1 MMHLSAFETRSTQ
14 SSAVSQE
21 YSQWDDDDENARDVG
36 RESRGRSRDASRA
49 QRRMEGERLSRVY
62 SKSRSRDALS
72 VGRHSD
78 FEAEDEAIE
87 ITRAELES
95 LRERIDQ
102 ARSEAGYSSASLS
115 RAGSRGSSRH
125 GSRHGSRHSS
135 RHSFRHSSRQSLVDA
150 SDSASEFGEGD
161 GGAAAA
167 LGAIGGLLGMETS
180 TSVWTPDEVDD
191 PVIKGAHTTGA
202 HAGSAIVPQKVIDK
216 YEQAKKDYE
225 AALKA
230 KKDKKA
236 AQRRALDGDETPRAS
251 AVHDLAAQFNHAL
264 NGTERKVRKQMDY
277 KTQYA
282 NKKAARMSHARPP
295 ESNTFFGSLHAM
307 MFGCCMGRGK

>member
-1 MMHLSAFETRSTQ
+1 MHLSAFEARSTQ

-21 YSQWDDDDENARDVG
+21 YSQWDDDDENARDAR

-62 SKSRSRDALS
+62 SKSRSRDAS
-72 VGRHSD
+72 VGRHSE

-125 GSRHGSRHSS
+125 GSRHGSRNSS
-135 RHSFRHSSRQSLVDA
+135 RHSLRFSSRQSLMDA
-150 SDSASEFGEGD
+150 SDSASEFGEGNSEA
-161 GGAAAA
+161 GAG
-167 LGAIGGLLGMETS
+167 LGMIGGLLGMETS
-180 TSVWTPDEVDD
+180 TSVWTPDELDD
-191 PVIKGAHTTGA
+191 PAIKGAHATGA

-216 YEQAKKDYE
+216 YEKAKKDYE

-251 AVHDLAAQFNHAL
+251 AVHDLAAQFNHAI

-282 NKKAARMSHARPP
+282 NKKAARLSHARPL

>member
-1 MMHLSAFETRSTQ
+1 MMHLSAFETRSVQ

-21 YSQWDDDDENARDVG
+21 YSQWDDDDEDARDVG
-36 RESRGRSRDASRA
+36 RESRGRSRDASHA

-62 SKSRSRDALS
+62 SKSRSRDAS
-72 VGRHSD
+72 VGRRSD

-161 GGAAAA
+161 GEVGAG
-167 LGAIGGLLGMETS
+167 LGMIGGLLGVDTS
-180 TSVWTPDEVDD
+180 TSVWTPDELDD
-191 PVIKGAHTTGA
+191 PVIKGATGA

-216 YEQAKKDYE
+216 YEKAKNDYE

-251 AVHDLAAQFNHAL
+251 AVHDLAAQFNHAI

-295 ESNTFFGSLHAM
+295 ESNTLFGSLHAM